1 MFSEELLK
9 TLHNITAEQASLGA
23 MILSPGAV
31 NASTESLEPGDYYK
45 DSHGKIYQAILNLF
59 NKNEAVDLVTLSEEL
74 QSRNI
79 LMDIGGV
86 TYLTQLVNSVPT
98 PENIEFYNQIIRKKS
113 NQRKTLVILEKL
125 KVGGLDTQKALEEI
139 SLIPVIEIKEE
150 TLKTLLKNTLKIS
163 GEGVAHRF
171 KMDHLNRYLGGV
183 DKGEIIT
190 IGGFTSQGK
199 TSFAIQMAIDF
210 IDVDEKKRVLFLS
223 SEMTPLEVSRR
234 LLSNLM
240 PKNIMDF
247 RKGRFDEGDRE
258 ALDSIATIVGDHWN
272 LNIKKVFDMED
283 TRKYIQKYNPEIVF
297 MDYLQ
302 NLDRKKA
309 LTDYQKVTGNI
320 KDLQAITLGKEIS
333 TFVVSQLSR
342 VKNTIREPRL
352 SDLRDSGR
360 IEEVS
365 NVVLF
370 VYWEERMQQKVE
382 MREGGEAPE
391 KMEIIIAKNRDGTI
405 GRFKLDF
412 YPEWCRAKER
422 EKKEYGY

>member
-1 MFSEELLK
+1 MLPIELER
-9 TLHNITAEQASLGA
+9 NISAEQASLGS
-23 MILSPGAV
+23 MLLSPEAV
-31 NASTESLEPGDYYK
+31 YASVESLEPNDYYK
-45 DSHGKIYQAILNLF
+45 TSHSRIYQVILELF
-59 NKNEAVDLVTLSEEL
+59 NKNIAVDLVTLTEEL
-74 QSRNI
+74 QNKNELI
-79 LMDIGGV
+79 DIGGI
-86 TYLTQLVNSVPT
+86 TYLTQLINSVPT
-98 PENIEFYNQIIRKKS
+98 PENIEFYNQIIKKKS
-113 NQRKTLVILEKL
+113 NQRKILFILGKL
-125 KVGGLDTQKALEEI
+125 KIGRLDTQGALEEI
-139 SLIPVIEIKEE
+139 SLIPVVEIKEE

-163 GEGVAHRF
+163 AEGVAHRF
-171 KMDHLNRYLGGV
+171 KIGYLNRYLGGV

-199 TSFAIQMAIDF
+199 TSFAIQLALDF
-210 IDVDEKKRVLFLS
+210 IDVDEEKKILYLS
-223 SEMTPLEVSRR
+223 SEMTALEISRR

-247 RKGRFDEGDRE
+247 RKGRFDKGDRE

-283 TRKYIQKYNPEIVF
+283 IRKYIQKYNPEIVF

-309 LTDYQKVTGNI
+309 QTDYQKVTGNI

-342 VKNTIREPRL
+342 VKNLVRKPRL

-365 NVVLF
+365 NIVLF

-382 MREGGEAPE
+382 MREGGESPE
-391 KMEIIIAKNRDGTI
+391 KLEIIIAKNRDGTI
-405 GRFKLDF
+405 GGFKLDF
-412 YPEWCRAKER
+412 YPEYCQAKER
-422 EKKEYGY
+422 ERKEYEY